1 MSSTHVDN
9 SHDVGAWVH
18 AFELGGVVSMHSLDL
33 QARYNSLQCASQLM
47 YIDRGLDTHCF
58 GLLHENRLTCITKE
72 LPMAIKMRP
81 VLFKGAFDMSKITL
95 SPSMGHLVTRKISAV
110 MAPTQVLQQELGLA
124 LKGKKVRRPFT
135 LLKIDPKVKV
145 DDKVETKAQ
154 TQTQSHTQ
162 AKVFSPLEV
171 SYLQLLEFSLKH
183 R

>member
-1 MSSTHVDN
+1 
-9 SHDVGAWVH
+9 
-18 AFELGGVVSMHSLDL
+18 MHSLDL

-47 YIDRGLDTHCF
+47 YIDRSLDTHCF

-145 DDKVETKAQ
+145 KFDDKVETKVETKAQ
-154 TQTQSHTQ
+154 TKADTQTQAQTQSKMQSHTQ

>member
-1 MSSTHVDN
+1 
-9 SHDVGAWVH
+9 
-18 AFELGGVVSMHSLDL
+18 
-33 QARYNSLQCASQLM
+33 
-47 YIDRGLDTHCF
+47 
-58 GLLHENRLTCITKE
+58 
-72 LPMAIKMRP
+72 
-81 VLFKGAFDMSKITL
+81 MSKITL

-154 TQTQSHTQ
+154 TKAQTKADTPTQAQTQSKMQSHTQ

>member
-1 MSSTHVDN
+1 
-9 SHDVGAWVH
+9 
-18 AFELGGVVSMHSLDL
+18 MHSLDL
-33 QARYNSLQCASQLM
+33 QARYNSLKCASQLM
-47 YIDRGLDTHCF
+47 YIDRSLDTHCF

-154 TQTQSHTQ
+154 TKADTQTQAQTQAQTQSKMQSHTQ